1 MITNLRVYVAGP
13 MFSAG
18 GNFNFPLF
26 DYVSEKLR
34 KGGCEVFNPA
44 DLARKQLGPL
54 EVIQKLDKKD
64 LVAQARHALKEE
76 LCWICDN
83 ADVLFLLPGWQ
94 RSPGAT
100 VERALA
106 LAIGVE
112 VREADNIIFNEFV
125 DFAAKQ
131 A

>member
-26 DYVSEKLR
+26 DFVSAKLR

-44 DLARKQLGPL
+44 DLARERIGPL
-54 EVIQKLDKKD
+54 EVIQKLDKKA
-64 LVAQARHALKEE
+64 LLEQARSALKEE

-83 ADVLFLLPGWQ
+83 ADILFLLPGW
-94 RSPGAT
+94 RSSPGAT
-100 VERALA
+100 AEHALA

-112 VREADNIIFNEFV
+112 VREADTILPDLLDV
-125 DFAAKQ
+125 AVKQ